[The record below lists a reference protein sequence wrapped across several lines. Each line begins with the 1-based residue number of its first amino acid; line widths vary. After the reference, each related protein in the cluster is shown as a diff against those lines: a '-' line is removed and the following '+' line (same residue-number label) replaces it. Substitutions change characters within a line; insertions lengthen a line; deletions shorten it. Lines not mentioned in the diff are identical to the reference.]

1 MDKITFKA
9 VEKYRYGLW
18 KTLSKHLKQA
28 VYIPEHNLKFIKEW
42 SEQVDNRNGLL
53 EPLRGESGW
62 NFELNYELGHFF
74 VVFVFRQKN
83 YSTLKY

>member
-53 EPLRGESGW
+53 EPLKGLKTFNQ
-62 NFELNYELGHFF
+62 NF
-74 VVFVFRQKN
+74 R
-83 YSTLKY
+83 